1 MITALPDANVTYH
14 FYYHYFGAVKTP
26 EVRSYGIVGCE
37 VGYSYIPAR
46 VCLGSMA
53 KGLEARNVRS
63 V

>member
-53 KGLEARNVRS
+53 KV
-63 V
+63 